1 MSSFHILYAKSTLL
15 LLTETLC
22 VPYLFLTVQVMA
34 SGSSDA
40 VIEEFMAENA
50 RRADA
55 NFGAQADNATAVA
68 CYIIMSSQT

>member
-1 MSSFHILYAKSTLL
+1 M
-15 LLTETLC
+15 
-22 VPYLFLTVQVMA
+22 QVMA